1 MEDNDQQD
9 ELEKMV
15 LISANPELAS
25 SKESVFD
32 PENELAIESNEMN
45 VGDISFR
52 PCCWWIYIV
61 DARRLKLDEYV
72 GIARLTAFLQDKGTP
87 KE

>member
-9 ELEKMV
+9 ELEKMI

-25 SKESVFD
+25 SKESVVD

-45 VGDISFR
+45 VDAFHSGLVADGYIS
-52 PCCWWIYIV
+52 
-61 DARRLKLDEYV
+61 
-72 GIARLTAFLQDKGTP
+72 
-87 KE
+87 